1 MCSLS
6 PDFADTS
13 VLLKLSLKPG
23 DKWLREVVKEMRLS
37 KDVDRAMEELPKKKI
52 ASKVVFQCLK
62 WNQIFQNMMVVN
74 LFHFSRP
81 GFLLCE
87 TSNNKK
93 KWTCEIWYIS

>member
-37 KDVDRAMEELPKKKI
+37 KDVDRAMEELPKK
-52 ASKVVFQCLK
+52 
-62 WNQIFQNMMVVN
+62 
-74 LFHFSRP
+74 
-81 GFLLCE
+81 
-87 TSNNKK
+87 
-93 KWTCEIWYIS
+93 ISF